1 MGWWGGDSAEHFERT
16 VLKAQWRMNWT
27 DISQD
32 RRGTR
37 SWEATAAVQA
47 RGDQNLDSSRDSEEE
62 MRMA

>member
-1 MGWWGGDSAEHFERT
+1 M
-16 VLKAQWRMNWT
+16 LKAEWRMNWT

-32 RRGTR
+32 RRGTM

-62 MRMA
+62 MRMV